1 MKVFRNLN
9 EVQGIEGETSVSI
22 GTFDGIHIGH
32 RTVLAGMKLS
42 AVSRGLKTLVYTFSN
57 NPAEF
62 IKKQGLPKIIMDVE
76 EKIQVFADM
85 GIDYL
90 VIVPFDEAQAAI
102 EAEQYVKDILIGLLR
117 AKVVTVGHDFKF
129 GRGGSAGADKLR
141 RMCEDLGV
149 SVNIFE
155 PVAFN
160 GTRVS
165 STEIRRLLEEGR
177 VEEAN
182 ILLGHLHFMKGK
194 VVRGKQ
200 LGRKLGIPTINL
212 ELKPSAYLMRRG
224 VYFTRCRIGTA
235 IYNSVTNVGHNPT
248 ISDADANWYVETH
261 VLDFNKEVY
270 GEPVVI
276 EFLKWHRAELSFEG
290 LEALKDQL
298 LKDIESARMYFQVIW

>member
-1 MKVFRNLN
+1 M
-9 EVQGIEGETSVSI
+9 SI

-62 IKKQGLPKIIMDVE
+62 IKKQGLPKVIMDVE

-102 EAEQYVKDILIGLLR
+102 EAEQYVEDILIGLLR
-117 AKVVTVGHDFKF
+117 AKVVTVGHDFKY

-141 RMCEDLGV
+141 KMCEERGV

-165 STEIRRLLEEGR
+165 STEIRRLLEDGR

-248 ISDADANWYVETH
+248 ISDADTNWYVETH

-298 LKDIESARMYFQVIW
+298 TKDIDSARMYFQVV